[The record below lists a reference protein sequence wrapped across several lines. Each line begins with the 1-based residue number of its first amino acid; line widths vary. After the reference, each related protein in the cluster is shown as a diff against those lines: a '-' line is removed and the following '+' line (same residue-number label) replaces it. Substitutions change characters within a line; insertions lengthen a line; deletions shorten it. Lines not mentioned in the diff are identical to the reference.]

1 MDNRLLFALG
11 FCLAISLCACRSHK
25 SGPKLIDADGSSYFA
40 CNGGIW
46 LVNEG
51 NPKDPGEKSYYVS
64 FKDAQGVT
72 HELKRVRMLKVTDL
86 PDDASAC
93 TKPQMTP

>member
-1 MDNRLLFALG
+1 VNNKLLLAFA
-11 FCLAISLCACRSHK
+11 FCVATSFCACRSTQN
-25 SGPKLIDADGSSYFA
+25 GPKLIDADGNSYFA
-40 CNGGIW
+40 CNGALW
-46 LVNEG
+46 LLNEG
-51 NPKDPGEKSYYVS
+51 NPKDPGERSYYVS

-93 TKPQMTP
+93 RKHQ